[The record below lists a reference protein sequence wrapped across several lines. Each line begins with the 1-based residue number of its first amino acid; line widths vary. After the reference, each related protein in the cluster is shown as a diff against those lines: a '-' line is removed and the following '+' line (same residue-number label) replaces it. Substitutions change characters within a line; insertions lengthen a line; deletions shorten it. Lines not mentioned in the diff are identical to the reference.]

1 MADSEAA
8 GSRPRLAADPAH
20 GGHGP
25 CTALHERR
33 LRDIWRSAGWPCHD
47 NIELDLLAA
56 GLVGRSVDDSGRETL
71 RVTDTGIA
79 RLAVKRRRHQ
89 AAMTAHESL
98 VQRVALQQQ
107 RAGRVV
113 WCGLTLRAPLV
124 LCGQPDGQPQD
135 LPAPGAQPALQPLPG
150 LLEPAPPGAD
160 QAAEPAPAVQWA
172 LARPDVYAIRHTTVE
187 AYVEPAAFEIKVSR
201 ADLLGDLRRPAKAA
215 AYLALASQCWYV
227 LNRGIAALDEIPA
240 GFGVLWADEA
250 GLEVARPAA
259 VRPFRLPFAVWMA
272 LARAQPLSPSAEDGQ
287 AMI

>member
-1 MADSEAA
+1 MQGA
-8 GSRPRLAADPAH
+8 GSGTWPAANPSAAVNVA
-20 GGHGP
+20 
-25 CTALHERR
+25 CTATHERR

-56 GLVGRSVDDSGRETL
+56 GLVCRRLDDSGRETL
-71 RVTDTGIA
+71 RPTDAGIT
-79 RLAVKRRRHQ
+79 RLALKRWRHQ
-89 AAMTAHESL
+89 AALTAHQAL

-124 LCGQPDGQPQD
+124 SSDAEHPDAKTAPLQAALLNEPDG
-135 LPAPGAQPALQPLPG
+135 AK
-150 LLEPAPPGAD
+150 PAPPEG
-160 QAAEPAPAVQWA
+160 PAGQSGRAVRWA
-172 LARPDVYAIRHTTVE
+172 LAMPDVYAIRHTTVE

-227 LNRGIAALDEIPA
+227 LDRGLADLDEIPA
-240 GFGVLWADEA
+240 EFGVLWADEVR
-250 GLEVARPAA
+250 LEVGRPAA
-259 VRPFRLPFAVWMA
+259 VRPFKLPFAVWMA
-272 LARAQPLSPSAEDGQ
+272 LARAQALPPAAEDGQ